1 MKICIAI
8 DSFKGSLSTFE
19 AGEAARRGVKAVYPK
34 AEISV
39 SPLADGGEGTVEAIV
54 SASGG
59 KMIEVSVSGP
69 LGRSV
74 KAKYGAIDG
83 TKTAIIEMA
92 SAAGLTL
99 LPEKDRNPLHTTTHG
114 VGEIILDAM
123 KRGCRKFI
131 IGIGGSATNDGGVG
145 MLSALGVAFLD
156 KNGAPIKRGAAGL
169 RDIAEIR
176 TDGMPKELAKCRFSV
191 ACDVKNPLCGEQGCS
206 AVYGPQKGATPMTI
220 ADMDRSLKK
229 YAELTKKIF
238 PKADP
243 DLPGAGAAGGLGFAF
258 TAYLGAKLRPGI
270 DLVIEATGLGEKIK
284 EADVVVT
291 GEGRLD
297 GQSAMGKAPVGVAR
311 LAKKQGKLVI
321 ALAGSIGD
329 GAELCHAKGIDA
341 HFPILRSPISLSE
354 AMKPEV
360 AKRNI
365 ALAAEEAF
373 RLIRA
378 TEKLKV

>member
-1 MKICIAI
+1 MKVCIAI

-19 AGEAARRGVKAVYPK
+19 AGEAARQGVKAVYPK
-34 AEISV
+34 AEVSV

-69 LGRSV
+69 LGKKV
-74 KAKYGAIDG
+74 KASYGAIDE

-99 LPEKDRNPLHTTTHG
+99 VPVKDRNPLHTTTYG
-114 VGEIILDAM
+114 VGELILHAM
-123 KRGCRKFI
+123 ERGCRNFI
-131 IGIGGSATNDGGVG
+131 IGIGGSATNDGGAG
-145 MLSALGVAFLD
+145 MLSALGVELLD
-156 KNGAPIKRGAAGL
+156 KNGAQIKPGAAGL
-169 RDIAEIR
+169 RDLVEIR
-176 TDGMPKELAKCRFSV
+176 TEKMPKDLSKCRFSV

-220 ADMDRSLKK
+220 ADMDKSLKK
-229 YAELTKKIF
+229 YAAMTRELF

-258 TAYLGAKLRPGI
+258 TAYLRAKLRPGI
-270 DLVIEATGLGEKIK
+270 DIVIEATGLEEKIK
-284 EADVVVT
+284 AADVIVT

-297 GQSAMGKAPVGVAR
+297 GQSAMGKAPVGVAKV
-311 LAKKQGKLVI
+311 AKKQGKLVI

-329 GAELCHAKGIDA
+329 GAELCHGKGIDA
-341 HFPILRSPISLSE
+341 HFPILRSPISLTE
-354 AMKPEV
+354 AMNPEV
-360 AKRNI
+360 ARRNI

-378 TEKLKV
+378 AEKLKV

>member
-1 MKICIAI
+1 MSENSKFC
-8 DSFKGSLSTFE
+8 
-19 AGEAARRGVKAVYPK
+19 
-34 AEISV
+34 
-39 SPLADGGEGTVEAIV
+39 
-54 SASGG
+54 
-59 KMIEVSVSGP
+59 
-69 LGRSV
+69 
-74 KAKYGAIDG
+74 
-83 TKTAIIEMA
+83 
-92 SAAGLTL
+92 
-99 LPEKDRNPLHTTTHG
+99 PE
-114 VGEIILDAM
+114 
-123 KRGCRKFI
+123 C
-131 IGIGGSATNDGGVG
+131 
-145 MLSALGVAFLD
+145 
-156 KNGAPIKRGAAGL
+156 
-169 RDIAEIR
+169 
-176 TDGMPKELAKCRFSV
+176 
-191 ACDVKNPLCGEQGCS
+191 
-206 AVYGPQKGATPMTI
+206 
-220 ADMDRSLKK
+220 
-229 YAELTKKIF
+229 
-238 PKADP
+238 
-243 DLPGAGAAGGLGFAF
+243 
-258 TAYLGAKLRPGI
+258 
-270 DLVIEATGLGEKIK
+270 GEKIK

>member
-1 MKICIAI
+1 MKVCIAI

-19 AGEAARRGVKAVYPK
+19 AGEAAKRGVKAAYPK
-34 AEISV
+34 AEITV
-39 SPLADGGEGTVEAIV
+39 APLADGGEGTVEAIV

-59 KMIEVSVSGP
+59 EMVEVSVTGP
-69 LGRSV
+69 LGKRV
-74 KAKYGAIDG
+74 KASYGTIAE

-99 LPEKDRNPLHTTTHG
+99 VPEKDRNPLHTTTYG
-114 VGEIILDAM
+114 VGELILDAM
-123 KRGCRKFI
+123 NRGCRKFI

-156 KNGAPIKRGAAGL
+156 KNGSPIKPGAAGL
-169 RDIAEIR
+169 RDIVEIR
-176 TDGMPKELAKCRFSV
+176 TDAMPKELAKCRFSV

-206 AVYGPQKGATPMTI
+206 AVYGPQKGATPMTV
-220 ADMDRSLKK
+220 ADMDKSLKK
-229 YAELTKKIF
+229 YAALTKKIF

-297 GQSAMGKAPVGVAR
+297 GQSAMGKAPVGVAK

-329 GAELCHAKGIDA
+329 GAERCHAKGIDA
-341 HFPILRSPISLSE
+341 HFPIQRAPISLSE
-354 AMKPEV
+354 AMKPDV

-378 TEKLKV
+378 TEKLKI

>member
-1 MKICIAI
+1 MKVCIAI

-99 LPEKDRNPLHTTTHG
+99 LPEKDRNPLHTTTFG

-145 MLSALGVAFLD
+145 MLSALGAAFLD

-176 TDGMPKELAKCRFSV
+176 TDGMPKELAKCRFSI